1 MPIFSVAPTGKVTS
15 EVFIVSGKM
24 VNFYLIQGTEG
35 VVAVDTGP
43 SKQDASDQ
51 METLGIEPS
60 KVAAVFLT
68 HSDYDHTG
76 GLALFPQARLYLGQG
91 EEPLVTGKM
100 RRMFGRFNKPLDRPY
115 SLLTD
120 GQTVTEA
127 GLTIQAIATPG
138 HTPGSTS
145 YRVNE
150 RWLFTGD
157 TVRLVKGHVVPFIN
171 FINMN
176 TRVQMAS
183 IRKLARLD
191 GIELLGTAHHGVSHD
206 YAQAMQ
212 AWRSAS

>member
-1 MPIFSVAPTGKVTS
+1 MPIFAVAPTGKVTS
-15 EVFIVSGKM
+15 EIFVVSGKM
-24 VNFYLIQGTEG
+24 VNFYLVQGPEG
-35 VVAVDTGP
+35 ILAVDSGP
-43 SKQDASDQ
+43 SRPDARGQ
-51 METLGIEPS
+51 LGILGIDPS
-60 KVAAVFLT
+60 QVVAVFLT

-91 EEPLVTGKM
+91 EEPLVTGKV

-115 SLLTD
+115 SLLAD

-150 RWLFTGD
+150 KWLFTGD
-157 TVRLVKGHVVPFIN
+157 TVRLAKGHVIPFIG

-176 TRVQMAS
+176 TRIQVQS
-183 IRKLARLD
+183 IRKLAQLD
-191 GIELLGTAHHGVSHD
+191 GIELLCTAHHGVSHD
-206 YAQAMQ
+206 FVQAMQ
-212 AWRSAS
+212 AWKAAS

>member
-15 EVFIVSGKM
+15 EVFIISGKM

-35 VVAVDTGP
+35 VVAIDTGP
-43 SKQDASDQ
+43 SKPDASDQ
-51 METLGIEPS
+51 LETLGIEPS
-60 KVAAVFLT
+60 KVGAVFLT

-76 GLALFPQARLYLGQG
+76 GLALFTKARLFLGQG
-91 EEPLVTGKM
+91 EEALVTGKV

-120 GQTVTEA
+120 GQVVTEA
-127 GLTIQAIATPG
+127 GLIIQAIATPG

-157 TVRLVKGHVVPFIN
+157 TVRLVKGHVIPFIN
-171 FINMN
+171 FMNMN
-176 TRVQMAS
+176 TRIQMAS
-183 IRKLARLD
+183 IRKLVRLE
-191 GIELLGTAHHGVSHD
+191 GIELLGTAHHGVSYD

>member
-15 EVFIVSGKM
+15 KVFVVSGKM
-24 VNFYLIQGTEG
+24 VNFYLIQGPEG
-35 VVAVDTGP
+35 LVAIDTGP
-43 SKQDASDQ
+43 SRPDAHGQ
-51 METLGIEPS
+51 LETLGIDPS
-60 KVAAVFLT
+60 QVVAVFLT

-91 EEPLVTGKM
+91 EEPLVTGKV
-100 RRMFGRFNKPLDRPY
+100 RRMFIRFNKPLDRPY
-115 SLLTD
+115 SLLAD

-127 GLTIQAIATPG
+127 GLTVQAIATPG

-150 RWLFTGD
+150 KWLFTGD
-157 TVRLVKGHVVPFIN
+157 TVRLVKGRVVPFIG

-176 TRVQMAS
+176 TQIQVQS